1 MPATASAGHEQLF
14 AIHLR
19 DELGKHDLIELLPTG
34 AARHLGL
41 ERLGLRKHAVNVGV
55 AAHNHLWRAIAEHIE
70 RAPSRPF
77 GHVAVRVRLE
87 LGAAEIDVDD
97 VAAIQWHYALTIA
110 FTGVQ
115 VNWDSWMD
123 PAFRQ
128 RRNMLALRSVHDG
141 RARNYLSH
149 PGDCRGCKLKKQC
162 TRAPFRKIARDI
174 NEKARDHARS
184 FTGIPEFDQ
193 SSNQRTADL
202 WAREL
207 FER

>member
-1 MPATASAGHEQLF
+1 MLF

-149 PGDCRGCKLKKQC
+149 QETAAVANSRNNAPARRSGRSHATSTKKRVIMLAHL
-162 TRAPFRKIARDI
+162 RASLSLTDRATSAPRTSGRA
-174 NEKARDHARS
+174 
-184 FTGIPEFDQ
+184 
-193 SSNQRTADL
+193 SSLNDEQN
-202 WAREL
+202 
-207 FER
+207 